1 MQRKIGETGTGQADA
16 LPGKKF
22 KVAVRSHM
30 HHDIRPETV
39 LKPAVRRYILM
50 WRRYGGIMQYFA
62 DLPVTP
68 GAGASALG
76 LDANHGIAPS
86 DAGNEDIPVEH
97 HCGGDTVHR
106 FPRRIAPMPP
116 QPFA

>member
-39 LKPAVRRYILM
+39 LKPAVGRYIMM
-50 WRRYGGIMQYFA
+50 WRRHGGIMQYFA

-68 GAGASALG
+68 
-76 LDANHGIAPS
+76 
-86 DAGNEDIPVEH
+86 
-97 HCGGDTVHR
+97 
-106 FPRRIAPMPP
+106 
-116 QPFA
+116 